1 MPPSDLPPSDLP
13 RTDLPRT
20 DLHGVRQAAQRN
32 ADLLAA
38 AALAVVAALLALVA
52 GIPTPVRIL
61 VAIPVVFAAPGY
73 TVTEALLP
81 GRNRGPVERV
91 LLAVTL
97 SISVSVLGGL
107 LLNLLPAGLTRTTQ
121 TLLLSV
127 VTLAGAATAAL
138 RRARVKS
145 AGPAEPGEP
154 SEPAEAAEPR
164 PVRRALRLSPA
175 GIASLVLAIAVAS
188 AAIAIGVQTAQA
200 HDTASFTQLWIT
212 ANSSSTRAQVGVM
225 NDEGAAQSYTLDLT
239 THGGSGRTY
248 GFRLQD
254 TASWRTEIA
263 LPATAKGYPVTVRL
277 YRTQA
282 PGVLYREVSLGAS
295 PS

>member
-1 MPPSDLPPSDLP
+1 MPPSDLP
-13 RTDLPRT
+13 RTGP
-20 DLHGVRQAAQRN
+20 HGVRQAAQRN

-145 AGPAEPGEP
+145 AEPAEPADPAEPGEP
-154 SEPAEAAEPR
+154 SEPADPGEPGERR

>member
-1 MPPSDLPPSDLP
+1 MPPSDLP
-13 RTDLPRT
+13 RTGP
-20 DLHGVRQAAQRN
+20 HGVRQAAQRN

-263 LPATAKGYPVTVRL
+263 LPAAAKGYPVTVRL

>member
-1 MPPSDLPPSDLP
+1 MPPSDLP
-13 RTDLPRT
+13 RTGP
-20 DLHGVRQAAQRN
+20 HGVRQAAQRN

-154 SEPAEAAEPR
+154 SEPGEAAEPR

>member
-1 MPPSDLPPSDLP
+1 MPPSDLP
-13 RTDLPRT
+13 RTGP
-20 DLHGVRQAAQRN
+20 HGVRQAAQRN

>member
-1 MPPSDLPPSDLP
+1 MPPG
-13 RTDLPRT
+13 DLPRT

-138 RRARVKS
+138 
-145 AGPAEPGEP
+145 
-154 SEPAEAAEPR
+154 
-164 PVRRALRLSPA
+164 LSM
-175 GIASLVLAIAVAS
+175 L
-188 AAIAIGVQTAQA
+188 
-200 HDTASFTQLWIT
+200 
-212 ANSSSTRAQVGVM
+212 N
-225 NDEGAAQSYTLDLT
+225 
-239 THGGSGRTY
+239 
-248 GFRLQD
+248 
-254 TASWRTEIA
+254 
-263 LPATAKGYPVTVRL
+263 
-277 YRTQA
+277 
-282 PGVLYREVSLGAS
+282 
-295 PS
+295 

>member
-1 MPPSDLPPSDLP
+1 M
-13 RTDLPRT
+13 
-20 DLHGVRQAAQRN
+20 
-32 ADLLAA
+32 
-38 AALAVVAALLALVA
+38 
-52 GIPTPVRIL
+52 
-61 VAIPVVFAAPGY
+61 
-73 TVTEALLP
+73 
-81 GRNRGPVERV
+81 
-91 LLAVTL
+91 
-97 SISVSVLGGL
+97 
-107 LLNLLPAGLTRTTQ
+107 LPAGLTRTTQ

-239 THGGSGRTY
+239 THAGSGRTY

>member
-1 MPPSDLPPSDLP
+1 VP
-13 RTDLPRT
+13 RTGPP
-20 DLHGVRQAAQRN
+20 GVRQAAQRN

>member
-1 MPPSDLPPSDLP
+1 MPPSDLP
-13 RTDLPRT
+13 RTGP
-20 DLHGVRQAAQRN
+20 HGVRQAAQRN

-154 SEPAEAAEPR
+154 SEPGEPAERR

>member
-1 MPPSDLPPSDLP
+1 MPPSDLQ
-13 RTDLPRT
+13 RTGP
-20 DLHGVRQAAQRN
+20 HGVRQAAQRN

-154 SEPAEAAEPR
+154 SEPGEAAEPR